1 MKKHLVIALAY
12 DRLCT
17 FEFGCTVELFALER
31 PELDVDWYDFAV
43 VAVEPGPIRAAGG
56 ITVQAP
62 YTPELL
68 ALSNTI
74 VIPGWRDADE
84 LPPPALLELIRDA
97 HRRGAR
103 LCSICSGVFV
113 LAAAGVLDGQRATT
127 HWRYADLLARRYS
140 RIDVQPDHLY
150 VDTGQII
157 TAAGSA
163 AGLDMLLHVVRR
175 DYGARIGNL
184 VAQRLVVAPHREGGQ
199 AQFLPR
205 PMVHGEQG
213 RLSKLMDWL
222 RSHPERPH
230 TVASMAGH
238 AAMSPRTLQRQ
249 FQQTTGLGAAEWLT
263 RERVAIVK
271 EMLEVPDVPL
281 AHIAERAGFGSEESL
296 RHHFRRLTSTTPG
309 AYRKRFVDAR

>member
-1 MKKHLVIALAY
+1 MKKHLVVALAY

-43 VAVEPGPIRAAGG
+43 CAVEQGPIRAAGG

-62 YTPELL
+62 YAPELL
-68 ALSNTI
+68 ALADTI
-74 VIPGWRDADE
+74 IIPGWRDADE
-84 LPPPALLELIRDA
+84 LPPPQLLDWLLAA
-97 HRRGAR
+97 HARGVR

-113 LAAAGVLDGQRATT
+113 LAAAGLLDGQRATT
-127 HWRYADLLARRYS
+127 HWRYAERLAQRYPL
-140 RIDVQPDHLY
+140 IDVQPDHLY
-150 VDTGQII
+150 VDNGQVI

-163 AGLDMLLHVVRR
+163 AGLDMLLHLVRR
-175 DYGARIGNL
+175 DHGAKVGNL

-205 PMVHGEQG
+205 PMAQGEQG
-213 RLSKLMDWL
+213 RLSKLLDWL
-222 RSHPERPH
+222 RSHPAQPH
-230 TVASMAGH
+230 TVASMAER

-249 FQQTTGLGAAEWLT
+249 FQQATGFGPVEWLI

-271 EMLEVPDVPL
+271 EMLEDPDVPL
-281 AHIAERAGFGSEESL
+281 TQIAERAGFGSEESL
-296 RHHFRRLTSTTPG
+296 RHHFRRLAATTPG
-309 AYRKRFVDAR
+309 AYRKRFVLR